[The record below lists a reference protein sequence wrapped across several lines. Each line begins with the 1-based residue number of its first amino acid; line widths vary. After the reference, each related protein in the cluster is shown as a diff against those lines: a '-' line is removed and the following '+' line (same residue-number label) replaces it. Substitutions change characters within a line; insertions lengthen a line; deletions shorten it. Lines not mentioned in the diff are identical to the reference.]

1 MVGCKKR
8 FEDTKVPVRR
18 SNSKKNISYYD
29 QQKMDKTT
37 NTTLHRKLKTV
48 EHEFY
53 YKTGMNSTTRRE

>member
-29 QQKMDKTT
+29 QQKWTKQQ
-37 NTTLHRKLKTV
+37 TLH
-48 EHEFY
+48 Y
-53 YKTGMNSTTRRE
+53 TGN